1 MALIK
6 KIRIRSF
13 KKQNQVET
21 LKNISLL
28 SKLEIEKS
36 MKEKISKELE
46 SILLMVDQMNE
57 VDTENVKPM
66 SHPLSKA
73 QNLREDLVSED
84 IERDEYIKNAPQ
96 SDDGYYLSP
105 KVIDQK

>member
-1 MALIK
+1 
-6 KIRIRSF
+6 
-13 KKQNQVET
+13 
-21 LKNISLL
+21 
-28 SKLEIEKS
+28 
-36 MKEKISKELE
+36 
-46 SILLMVDQMNE
+46 MVDQMNE

>member
-1 MALIK
+1 M
-6 KIRIRSF
+6 KISE
-13 KKQNQVET
+13 NT

-36 MKEKISKELE
+36 MKEKVTKELE

-57 VDTENVKPM
+57 VNTDKVEPM
-66 SHPLSKA
+66 SHPLSEA
-73 QNLREDLVSED
+73 QNLREDLISED
-84 IERDEYIKNAPQ
+84 IDRDEYIKNAPQ

-105 KVIDQK
+105 KVINQE

>member
-1 MALIK
+1 M
-6 KIRIRSF
+6 KIS
-13 KKQNQVET
+13 KDT

-36 MKEKISKELE
+36 MKEKITKELE

-73 QNLREDLVSED
+73 QNLRKDLVSED

>member
-1 MALIK
+1 M
-6 KIRIRSF
+6 KISDD
-13 KKQNQVET
+13 T

-36 MKEKISKELE
+36 MKEKITKELE

-73 QNLREDLVSED
+73 QNLRKDLVSED

-105 KVIDQK
+105 KVIDQKWTI

>member
-1 MALIK
+1 M
-6 KIRIRSF
+6 KIS
-13 KKQNQVET
+13 EDT

-28 SKLEIEKS
+28 SKLEIKKS
-36 MKEKISKELE
+36 MKEKVSKELE

-57 VDTENVKPM
+57 VNTDKVEPM
-66 SHPLSKA
+66 RHLLSEA
-73 QNLREDLVSED
+73 QNLREDLISED

>member
-1 MALIK
+1 M
-6 KIRIRSF
+6 KIS
-13 KKQNQVET
+13 EDT

-36 MKEKISKELE
+36 MKEKVSKELE

-57 VDTENVKPM
+57 VNTDKVEPM
-66 SHPLSKA
+66 SHPLSEA
-73 QNLREDLVSED
+73 QNLREDIISED
-84 IERDEYIKNAPQ
+84 IERDKYIKNAPQ

-105 KVIDQK
+105 KVIDQE

>member
-1 MALIK
+1 M
-6 KIRIRSF
+6 KIS
-13 KKQNQVET
+13 EDT

-36 MKEKISKELE
+36 MKEKVSKELE

-57 VDTENVKPM
+57 VNTDKVEPM
-66 SHPLSKA
+66 SHPLSEA
-73 QNLREDLVSED
+73 QNLRDDLISED
-84 IERDEYIKNAPQ
+84 IDRDEYIKNAPQ

-105 KVIDQK
+105 KVIDQE

>member
-1 MALIK
+1 M
-6 KIRIRSF
+6 KIS
-13 KKQNQVET
+13 EDT

-36 MKEKISKELE
+36 MKEKVSKELE

-57 VDTENVKPM
+57 VNTDKVEPM
-66 SHPLSKA
+66 SHPLSEA
-73 QNLREDLVSED
+73 QNLREDLISED
-84 IERDEYIKNAPQ
+84 IDRDEYIKNAPQ

-105 KVIDQK
+105 KVINQE

>member
-1 MALIK
+1 M
-6 KIRIRSF
+6 KIS
-13 KKQNQVET
+13 EDT

-36 MKEKISKELE
+36 MKEKVSKELE

-57 VDTENVKPM
+57 VNTDKVEPM
-66 SHPLSKA
+66 SHPLSEA
-73 QNLREDLVSED
+73 QNLREDLISED
-84 IERDEYIKNAPQ
+84 IERDVYIKNAPQ

-105 KVIDQK
+105 KVIDQE

>member
-1 MALIK
+1 M
-6 KIRIRSF
+6 KIS
-13 KKQNQVET
+13 EDT

-36 MKEKISKELE
+36 MKEKITKELE

-57 VDTENVKPM
+57 VDTENVEPM

-84 IERDEYIKNAPQ
+84 IERDEYKKMLPNQMMDII
-96 SDDGYYLSP
+96 YL
-105 KVIDQK
+105 QKL

>member
-1 MALIK
+1 M
-6 KIRIRSF
+6 KIS
-13 KKQNQVET
+13 KDT

-36 MKEKISKELE
+36 MKEKITKELE

-57 VDTENVKPM
+57 VDTDHVKPM

-73 QNLREDLVSED
+73 QNLRKDLVSDD
-84 IERDEYIKNAPQ
+84 IERDEYIKNSPQ
-96 SDDGYYLSP
+96 SEDGYYLSP

>member
-1 MALIK
+1 M
-6 KIRIRSF
+6 KIS
-13 KKQNQVET
+13 EDT

-28 SKLEIEKS
+28 SKLEIKKS
-36 MKEKISKELE
+36 MKEKVSKELE

-57 VDTENVKPM
+57 VNTDKVEPM
-66 SHPLSKA
+66 SHPLNEA
-73 QNLREDLVSED
+73 QNLREDLISED

-105 KVIDQK
+105 KVIDQE

>member
-1 MALIK
+1 M
-6 KIRIRSF
+6 KIS
-13 KKQNQVET
+13 EDT

-36 MKEKISKELE
+36 MKEKITKELE

-73 QNLREDLVSED
+73 QNLRKDLVSED
-84 IERDEYIKNAPQ
+84 IERDKYIKNAPQ

>member
-1 MALIK
+1 M
-6 KIRIRSF
+6 KIS
-13 KKQNQVET
+13 EDT

-28 SKLEIEKS
+28 SKLDIEKS
-36 MKEKISKELE
+36 KKKKISKELE

>member
-1 MALIK
+1 M
-6 KIRIRSF
+6 KIS
-13 KKQNQVET
+13 KDT

-36 MKEKISKELE
+36 MKEKITKELE
-46 SILLMVDQMNE
+46 SILLMVDKMNE
-57 VDTENVKPM
+57 VDTDQGKPM

-73 QNLREDLVSED
+73 QNLRKDLVSED

>member
-1 MALIK
+1 M
-6 KIRIRSF
+6 KIS
-13 KKQNQVET
+13 EDT

-36 MKEKISKELE
+36 MKEKITKELE